1 MALLGQASGAWTE
14 SSSALRILHV
24 GIRNTT
30 GTLVD
35 DAFTQSNPTA
45 VGGNAT
51 SDQLGALGYTNVLG
65 VLSGSVACVRGDNQI
80 GGPSAGTEAV
90 LGVFINNA
98 NGNAFEN
105 TPGVASDKGPYVSAQ
120 GTYANA
126 LFETFDVSD
135 ASGATA
141 CTYTAGDK
149 LAASLNGFICSVDGQ
164 GSLGTTGLL
173 ADGDYVTIGILK
185 MPADSVQ
192 GELVYDQRI

>member
-30 GTLVD
+30 GTLTD
-35 DAFTQSNPTA
+35 DAFSQSNPSA
-45 VGGNAT
+45 VSGA
-51 SDQLGALGYTNVLG
+51 SASEQLTALGYTNVLG
-65 VLSGSVACVRGDNQI
+65 CLSGSVAVVRGDNQI
-80 GGPSAGTEAV
+80 GGPSAGNEAV

-120 GTYANA
+120 GTYANC
-126 LFETFDVSD
+126 LFETFDIDDST
-135 ASGATA
+135 GATA
-141 CTYTAGDK
+141 ANYTAGDS
-149 LAASLNGFICSVDGQ
+149 LVCSLNGF
-164 GSLGTTGLL
+164 LTTQATAAAGHVGG
-173 ADGDYVTIGILK
+173 AQAVVIGILK

-192 GELVYDQRI
+192 SEIVYDQRI

>member
-30 GTLVD
+30 GTLTD
-35 DAFTQSNPTA
+35 DAFTQSNPSA
-45 VGGNAT
+45 IGGAAA
-51 SDQLGALGYTNVLG
+51 SEQLTALGYTNVLG
-65 VLSGSVACVRGDNQI
+65 CLSGSVAVVRGDNQI
-80 GGPSAGTEAV
+80 GGPSAGNEAV

-120 GTYANA
+120 GTYANC
-126 LFETFDVSD
+126 LFETFDLD
-135 ASGATA
+135 SGAA
-141 CTYTAGDK
+141 INYTAGDS
-149 LAASLNGFICSVDGQ
+149 LASSVNGFLTTVQ
-164 GSLGTTGLL
+164 GVAGNEAVNLVNGAT
-173 ADGDYVTIGILK
+173 AVTIGILK

-192 GELVYDQRI
+192 SEIVYDQRI